1 MESTLPAL
9 LENNLGFALATGF
22 ITLLGLSIKIL
33 KGAFDFHYEYF
44 TRRHLRRMTD
54 LLPQVDPDSLLHHFL
69 KQAISIE
76 VFKIASGLKT
86 TNLYAAALMHLCK
99 FKRISPNR
107 VKHFVRH
114 IELRPDGHV
123 TLSVKTIDKVA
134 AYYSVTAAAVI
145 FIFGSYAFVTSLAI
159 NEKYGWIAGAV
170 MFLICSFAVR
180 FFLKDW
186 RNYQEVKRIQRD
198 LLANPIP
205 ICEECQAVAGRPTSQ
220 AETADQAEIHPVN
233 SPGHTAVSVTHS
245 AAQTPHPIAVPSAV
259 ADPSSA

>member
-9 LENNLGFALATGF
+9 LENNLGFALATGL
-22 ITLLGLSIKIL
+22 ITLLGFSIKIL

-99 FKRISPNR
+99 FKRLSPNR

-114 IELRPDGHV
+114 VELRPDGHV
-123 TLSVKTIDKVA
+123 TISINTMDKVA
-134 AYYSVTAAAVI
+134 AYYSFTAATVI
-145 FIFGSYAFVTSLAI
+145 FIYGAYAFITSFAI
-159 NEKYGWIAGAV
+159 NEQYGWIAGAV
-170 MFLICSFAVR
+170 MFLICSAAVR

-186 RNYQEVKRIQRD
+186 RNYQDVKRIQRD
-198 LLANPIP
+198 LVANPLP
-205 ICEECQAVAGRPTSQ
+205 ICEDCRAVACPPAGQAEAANQ
-220 AETADQAEIHPVN
+220 AETQPVN
-233 SPGHTAVSVTHS
+233 RTGHTAVSVTPP
-245 AAQTPHPIAVPSAV
+245 AAQTPQPTAGHSTVT
-259 ADPSSA
+259 DPSSA

>member
-22 ITLLGLSIKIL
+22 ITLLGFSIKIL

-86 TNLYAAALMHLCK
+86 TSLYAAALMHLCK

-114 IELRPDGHV
+114 IEIRPDGHV
-123 TLSVKTIDKVA
+123 SLSINTMDKVA

-145 FIFGSYAFVTSLAI
+145 FIFGGYAFVTSFAI

-170 MFLICSFAVR
+170 MFLICSIAVR

-186 RNYQEVKRIQRD
+186 RNYQEVKRIQSD
-198 LLANPIP
+198 LLANPLP
-205 ICEECQAVAGRPTSQ
+205 ISEECQAVACRPTTQ
-220 AETADQAEIHPVN
+220 AETTDQAEIHPVKGT
-233 SPGHTAVSVTHS
+233 GHTDASVAHS
-245 AAQTPHPIAVPSAV
+245 AAQIPQPNAVPSAV
-259 ADPSSA
+259 ADPASA